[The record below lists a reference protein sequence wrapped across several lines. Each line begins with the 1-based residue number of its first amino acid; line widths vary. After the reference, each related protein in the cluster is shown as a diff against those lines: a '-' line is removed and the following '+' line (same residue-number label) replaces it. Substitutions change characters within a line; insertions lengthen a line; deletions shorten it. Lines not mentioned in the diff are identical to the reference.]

1 LKKAI
6 FLDRDGIINID
17 KSYVYKKEDFE
28 FYDGVFKT
36 LRHFQSL
43 GYILIIIT
51 NQSGIGRGYYTEED
65 FQKLMA
71 WVKDEFKKQN
81 IDIKAIYH
89 CPHKPD
95 ENCTCRKPKPKMIE
109 SAIKKYNI
117 DTDASW
123 MIGDKQSDIQAGNN
137 ANITNTI
144 LVNTIICK
152 DAKYIVKSILDTI
165 NIIKK

>member
-36 LRHFQSL
+36 LRH
-43 GYILIIIT
+43 
-51 NQSGIGRGYYTEED
+51 
-65 FQKLMA
+65 
-71 WVKDEFKKQN
+71 FKKQN